1 MAVRGHR
8 HAEVYGLL
16 LLVVLVPGTG
26 AAGVDAR
33 GADFWFPRLPGMT
46 ARTQLSVMRDVIV
59 GRTRLRR
66 SSRHSPSLKPYSVW
80 CWQNWFGIRDTVHF
94 VIQDNACYP
103 CPTNVHRVPGPARD
117 VNGVYYTDEMDSSA
131 EDLQA
136 TLGDSSTS
144 DEQEVAAYEEA
155 GFAADNTGW
164 KVVSSRKTK
173 KERAETTAKL
183 MQQQNHPSSGQ
194 WAHDDNERSRSN
206 KVRQSWRKTTD
217 RARSIYVEDVDTQP
231 LPFSIAE
238 PHTCEDVDHKQ

>member
-1 MAVRGHR
+1 MMVMGAMAWLSADTDTPRSTDYSCWWFWFREPALPASTREGDPAPTTPLSASP
-8 HAEVYGLL
+8 AEFRE
-16 LLVVLVPGTG
+16 
-26 AAGVDAR
+26 AR
-33 GADFWFPRLPGMT
+33 GPWSTLHFY
-46 ARTQLSVMRDVIV
+46 ARKRKDVARASTPQDV
-59 GRTRLRR
+59 V
-66 SSRHSPSLKPYSVW
+66 K
-80 CWQNWFGIRDTVHF
+80 
-94 VIQDNACYP
+94 VIKQ
-103 CPTNVHRVPGPARD
+103 ARD